1 MALAAAAVLAL
12 TTLPT
17 LSVQAASAEAPTAI
31 QGDVDKDGVVTG
43 HDTAMV
49 ARYCNADSAALTEVQ
64 ITLADIN
71 ADGVVDQTDVAA
83 IQELEIFRMGD
94 AFGFEQ
100 MTIDSA
106 VMALRYYSEVCADN
120 SIDIV
125 DEEIPEIYPEEMT
138 SFSWERSK
146 IEVNGKEIR
155 EWQDGYANLYQALSF
170 STRNSDCISQFHLH
184 LLDTDGDDAV
194 TIDDAYRLLQAYAT
208 ERAGGD
214 PATAYDDVLGA
225 K

>member
-1 MALAAAAVLAL
+1 
-12 TTLPT
+12 
-17 LSVQAASAEAPTAI
+17 
-31 QGDVDKDGVVTG
+31 
-43 HDTAMV
+43 
-49 ARYCNADSAALTEVQ
+49 
-64 ITLADIN
+64 
-71 ADGVVDQTDVAA
+71 
-83 IQELEIFRMGD
+83 
-94 AFGFEQ
+94 
-100 MTIDSA
+100 
-106 VMALRYYSEVCADN
+106 
-120 SIDIV
+120 
-125 DEEIPEIYPEEMT
+125 MT

-214 PATAYDDVLGA
+214 PATAYDDVLGV